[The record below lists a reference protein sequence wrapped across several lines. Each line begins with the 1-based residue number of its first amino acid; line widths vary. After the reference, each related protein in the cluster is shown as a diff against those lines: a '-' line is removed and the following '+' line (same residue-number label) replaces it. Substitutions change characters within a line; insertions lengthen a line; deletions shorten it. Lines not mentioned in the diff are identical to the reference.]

1 MKYILSI
8 ILIITIGLNLYSQN
22 LRNPVDNSGNGLSNL
37 YSDWGPR
44 NFTGGSRFHA
54 GLDYSPLPNGVAYAL
69 VGGTPLTFTLNG
81 TASYI
86 TVGNW
91 VYMHVLIDSTGN
103 NNWTLKNPV
112 CGNRV
117 LLETLGANGQTKIFV
132 NSNEIEFL
140 GVVRISKWGTPATT
154 TRTAE
159 ANDIVFRP
167 NELNHLHLQTTING
181 NWVNPLTYI
190 AYNGSNSNNMT
201 LDLRMKYN
209 NVGVAIEDFPHTN
222 TTNVVYGE
230 QVIVESDVNYIGE
243 YDLNVTQ
250 VEVQPTDGAYALIPN
265 ARWVYS
271 GDGHMTFTDRYG
283 GIGSSPY
290 YNSYPQRTD
299 TQTRPEDMI
308 LNDPRE
314 GVHPVR
320 TGAATNQLGR
330 DIFKRH
336 WNTMQGWNT
345 NTPAFPD
352 GEYTLR
358 LTTQD
363 IRGNVCQNP
372 ATLTRIIDNF
382 RPYIKKVEVRKG
394 SVNGE
399 LVYCGEWQW
408 NSGNLQA
415 TISGNGCITTDLV
428 WVHVYPSESMSN
440 VEIKVNG
447 TSCNSLSSSSD
458 SHWVFKINA
467 GVLSTNNSITINE
480 NSSDLAGNKLYGF
493 LDGNN
498 LVSGNSIPKRT
509 NSGTWSSSISQND
522 TFHEFG
528 ASHPPVDLVANF
540 TASTQS
546 ASSGASIQFYNAS
559 SGDPT
564 NFNWYFPGGSPS
576 SSTLQ
581 NPVVT
586 YDNVGTYDVTLSVS
600 GNGQSDTETK
610 TNFISIE
617 MNEFEIS
624 GSVVEFYGNHSAIQG
639 VSVEFIP
646 NSASTGNE
654 SGIVITDYNG
664 EFNFSVSD
672 GWQGNIYL
680 TKAGYGNELRSVGIV
695 NDNYSLGEIA
705 MQFVALDFSY
715 EYDSDQCINIDI
727 QTNVPFSYATFNWI
741 EPISGNYSNNFSSK
755 RGQICFND
763 FQSGDHCS
771 VDVGLCLFDTNNEQ
785 IGSCIEKNVSFYFE
799 PINTECFYTDIT
811 ASYQIEQSG
820 NVFPIGTAVRFNNTS
835 YPQGCIMTSVWWF
848 DNENTLDD
856 CSWWDVNFVCDATCK
871 YDKLQE
877 HNCMGLTNGAPY
889 YADNT
894 YNQKGIKEIRLF
906 VSSGC
911 NAREVALGCDDQH
924 EHLRDDEVLGKVII
938 VDCDEIISYSNNLS
952 NAVENIIGNTKQYY
966 SGEFVL
972 NGQIT
977 YPSNINKQEFIAC
990 NSVRITN
997 GFKLNSS
1004 NKAFKMYVH
1013 SNLESGN
1020 VSSNKSKAIIGYEQ
1034 VELNYEIDDKLTDLI
1049 FDIYPNPTCE
1059 ILNIELLGVAMQ
1071 DVLKME
1077 ICDFTGRKLRII
1089 DQVNMSKQIDVSEF
1103 RQGAYIITLYLT
1115 DKKLSR
1121 KFIKE

>member
-1 MKYILSI
+1 MKYFITAILAI
-8 ILIITIGLNLYSQN
+8 FAGLYSYAQVRHPLYRTDSN
-22 LRNPVDNSGNGLSNL
+22 INGLQSL
-37 YSDWGPR
+37 TSDWGPR
-44 NFTGGSRFHA
+44 NLNGATGSVFHA
-54 GLDYSPLPNGVAYAL
+54 GLDYNLRNNGRAYAIQAGT
-69 VGGTPLTFTLNG
+69 VSSGGGTGLY
-81 TASYI
+81 SWVM
-86 TVGNW
+86 VGNW
-91 VYMHVLIDSTGN
+91 VYRHALSGEHSSLQWKLNTTIPSDN
-103 NNWTLKNPV
+103 II
-112 CGNRV
+112 
-117 LLETLGANGQTKIFV
+117 LETVDYNDNPIVYVGPGGNVGELITTCWGV
-132 NSNEIEFL
+132 N
-140 GVVRISKWGTPATT
+140 ATT
-154 TRTAE
+154 SHTASIGD
-159 ANDIVFRP
+159 NVFRS
-167 NELNHLHLQTTING
+167 NSWNHLHLNRSNVSTSIA
-181 NWVNPLTYI
+181 NWESPLAYI
-190 AYNGSNSNNMT
+190 QYNGCNINNMT
-201 LDLRMKYN
+201 LALRLKRNIN
-209 NVGVAIEDFPHTN
+209 NIATEYQGNIIFGSEIII
-222 TTNVVYGE
+222 G
-230 QVIVESDVNYIGE
+230 SDVNYVGT
-243 YDLNVTQ
+243 YDLDVTR
-250 VEVQPTDGAYALIPN
+250 VEISPPNGAFTQYVN
-265 ARWVYS
+265 WNYTGNNHV
-271 GDGHMTFTDRYG
+271 TTDR
-283 GIGSSPY
+283 S
-290 YNSYPQRTD
+290 
-299 TQTRPEDMI
+299 
-308 LNDPRE
+308 
-314 GVHPVR
+314 
-320 TGAATNQLGR
+320 TGASTTAYHYLYQIRALGDIQNDTRQGIFPVYNTNDQNQLGR

-408 NSGNLQA
+408 NSGNLQS

-467 GVLSTNNSITINE
+467 GILSTNNSITINE

-540 TASTQS
+540 TASTQT
-546 ASSGASIQFYNAS
+546 ASSGASIQFYDAS

-564 NFNWYFPGGSPS
+564 NYSWSFPGGSPS

-617 MNEFEIS
+617 MNE
-624 GSVVEFYGNHSAIQG
+624 
-639 VSVEFIP
+639 
-646 NSASTGNE
+646 
-654 SGIVITDYNG
+654 
-664 EFNFSVSD
+664 
-672 GWQGNIYL
+672 
-680 TKAGYGNELRSVGIV
+680 
-695 NDNYSLGEIA
+695 
-705 MQFVALDFSY
+705 
-715 EYDSDQCINIDI
+715 
-727 QTNVPFSYATFNWI
+727 
-741 EPISGNYSNNFSSK
+741 
-755 RGQICFND
+755 
-763 FQSGDHCS
+763 
-771 VDVGLCLFDTNNEQ
+771 
-785 IGSCIEKNVSFYFE
+785 
-799 PINTECFYTDIT
+799 
-811 ASYQIEQSG
+811 
-820 NVFPIGTAVRFNNTS
+820 
-835 YPQGCIMTSVWWF
+835 
-848 DNENTLDD
+848 
-856 CSWWDVNFVCDATCK
+856 
-871 YDKLQE
+871 
-877 HNCMGLTNGAPY
+877 
-889 YADNT
+889 
-894 YNQKGIKEIRLF
+894 
-906 VSSGC
+906 
-911 NAREVALGCDDQH
+911 
-924 EHLRDDEVLGKVII
+924 
-938 VDCDEIISYSNNLS
+938 
-952 NAVENIIGNTKQYY
+952 
-966 SGEFVL
+966 
-972 NGQIT
+972 
-977 YPSNINKQEFIAC
+977 
-990 NSVRITN
+990 
-997 GFKLNSS
+997 
-1004 NKAFKMYVH
+1004 
-1013 SNLESGN
+1013 
-1020 VSSNKSKAIIGYEQ
+1020 
-1034 VELNYEIDDKLTDLI
+1034 LTDLI